1 MYCLDPFLHGL
12 LKFKVSSKD
21 SFVKCPRPLEFINWI
36 GSPTHF
42 MRCWKDS
49 FDIKYLFLWNKSWV
63 KAYSLFFL
71 SESKQQAG
79 GMRSWRRKLKLS
91 CRKEALREKIAK
103 QTWKESHNNT
113 SSLKYSTQTDH
124 SWKVVFETT
133 IYFCKITQ
141 LFWTQDSC
149 QQ

>member
-1 MYCLDPFLHGL
+1 MVCL
-12 LKFKVSSKD
+12 SSKSQARTD
-21 SFVKCPRPLEFINWI
+21 LWNVPGLWNLSI
-36 GSPTHF
+36 GSGHLQTL
-42 MRCWKDS
+42 CGAEKILLISNTS
-49 FDIKYLFLWNKSWV
+49 FCGIKSWV